1 MVVMLAALVLW
12 LYLRITPHLNP
23 NKKPRLRDYVALLF
37 ACCSLLATH
46 AFGLALMA
54 TISLYHLIAVKKD
67 RRWLQ
72 VVAVGLAVVLIMS
85 PLIYR
90 MLTDGTSKVA
100 NNGITYETAEVMPTW
115 LVVFSN
121 GNIWLALAAAV
132 GAVLGWRRGAWRS
145 NPFLLLIPLLAVS
158 FALLTE
164 ASGAV
169 GTGQMRYFLV
179 GVPIVAGFL
188 AASFYAL
195 YRLRR
200 WLGLVAALL
209 WMVAGIHYL
218 ATADWQ
224 TIAPVR
230 VRSYTDVPWHLVSR
244 YALQTNE
251 KLVGIS
257 FGAKYNYLDKSLRL
271 LYSHFFGQYG
281 LDMHS
286 RNTRDIDERIGGSV
300 LETPG
305 YWILFQR
312 GVTDPSDMAVVRET
326 LDKYNY
332 EACGIQAFPNKVDL
346 YTYRWKSLQCDT
358 QPKATYNTDTGAY
371 LHYGAVHDE
380 TRLLFTG
387 AWQPAADADPQ
398 SHNIS
403 FQLIDADWRSH
414 AQIDLPTW
422 SLSDM
427 RQPIFELADLPAGDY
442 RLMAVVYNAQTGE
455 RQVWRDNEDWIPEMQ
470 QLAEVTIPER
480 AATSS

>member
-1 MVVMLAALVLW
+1 
-12 LYLRITPHLNP
+12 
-23 NKKPRLRDYVALLF
+23 
-37 ACCSLLATH
+37 
-46 AFGLALMA
+46 
-54 TISLYHLIAVKKD
+54 
-67 RRWLQ
+67 
-72 VVAVGLAVVLIMS
+72 
-85 PLIYR
+85 
-90 MLTDGTSKVA
+90 
-100 NNGITYETAEVMPTW
+100 
-115 LVVFSN
+115 
-121 GNIWLALAAAV
+121 
-132 GAVLGWRRGAWRS
+132 
-145 NPFLLLIPLLAVS
+145 
-158 FALLTE
+158 
-164 ASGAV
+164 
-169 GTGQMRYFLV
+169 
-179 GVPIVAGFL
+179 
-188 AASFYAL
+188 
-195 YRLRR
+195 
-200 WLGLVAALL
+200 
-209 WMVAGIHYL
+209 
-218 ATADWQ
+218 
-224 TIAPVR
+224 
-230 VRSYTDVPWHLVSR
+230 
-244 YALQTNE
+244 
-251 KLVGIS
+251 
-257 FGAKYNYLDKSLRL
+257 
-271 LYSHFFGQYG
+271 
-281 LDMHS
+281 
-286 RNTRDIDERIGGSV
+286 
-300 LETPG
+300 
-305 YWILFQR
+305 
-312 GVTDPSDMAVVRET
+312 MAVVRET